1 VVGRFSSE
9 AQQLL
14 KRDSILQ
21 FNSLINNTK
30 THFNMA
36 SIDVREDTFP
46 SRSREV
52 SGVVNGVATEI
63 TSTNFA
69 DKVLITISQEGRLSQ
84 WVYKYYH
91 DLINIPLT
99 SQNRSKFP

>member
-1 VVGRFSSE
+1 M
-9 AQQLL
+9 
-14 KRDSILQ
+14 LQ
-21 FNSLINNTK
+21 FNSLINNIK

-52 SGVVNGVATEI
+52 SGIVNGVATEI

-91 DLINIPLT
+91 DPIGISLT
-99 SQNRSKFP
+99 WQNRSKFH